1 MPSLFPICAPSR
13 HYPPRIGPRSPPTT
27 GSPPTRPPS
36 SPLPDPT
43 TGSPPPPGSPPPDPT
58 TGSPPPPGSPPDPS
72 WESFLVAEHMLKPNS
87 TKRAMLRTFEVAI

>member
-13 HYPPRIGPRSPPTT
+13 HYPPRIGPRSGPTI
-27 GSPPTRPPS
+27 GSASTMPPS

-43 TGSPPPPGSPPPDPT
+43 P
-58 TGSPPPPGSPPDPS
+58 GSPPPPGSPPDPS